1 MFKSVRNILE
11 QRIFHLYKFSKI
23 HIILIYFIFAID
35 KIIVAFSL
43 IFDQRTLSFLD
54 NIHAGIKSR
63 TNNKI
68 LRSWSAKQRS
78 CTELPQKQRL
88 SHSLWKD
95 GKIDSSRQGLA
106 LRASAWAKSSIRVR
120 YIRKYQRQ
128 GPKPSHFLQ
137 TTCDSRHRSIGCL
150 SNRWHNA
157 SVHF

>member
-63 TNNKI
+63 TNTKI

-120 YIRKYQRQ
+120 YI
-128 GPKPSHFLQ
+128 
-137 TTCDSRHRSIGCL
+137 
-150 SNRWHNA
+150 NA
-157 SVHF
+157 KAQSPHIFFKRLAIAGICTKSFHWLFVKSLA